1 MVVADGFGLEN
12 LRLVERE
19 DREPGAGQVAI
30 RMRAASLNYRDYMMV
45 RGTYNPRQPLPLV
58 PLSDGVGVVEAVHA
72 DVTGIAV
79 GDRVC
84 PIFCQGYLAG
94 EVTKEKLAT
103 TLGGPRDGVLRERM
117 VLSAES
123 LVKAPA
129 ALSDA
134 ECATLPC
141 AAVTAW
147 NAVVEEGRVAPGQA
161 VLVQGTGGVSL
172 FALAFAKALGARVIA
187 TSKDEAKREKLR
199 ELGADHVLDYVKTP
213 AWGKAAIDATGGRG
227 VDLVVEVGGAGTL
240 GESLRAVRPG
250 GTVAIIGVLGGA
262 ATEVALTQVLMRHVR
277 LQGVFVGHKEH
288 FLRMLRAFEGGAR
301 RPVLDRSFSW
311 TDARAALEHLASG
324 THFGKV
330 TLAFD

>member
-1 MVVADGFGLEN
+1 MVVADSFGLEN
-12 LRLVERE
+12 LRCVER
-19 DREPGAGQVAI
+19 DDLEPGAGQVAI

-45 RGTYNPRQPLPLV
+45 VGKYNPRQALPLV
-58 PLSDGVGVVEAVHA
+58 PLSDGVGVVEEVHA
-72 DVTGIAV
+72 SVRGLAV
-79 GDRVC
+79 GARVC
-84 PIFCQGYLAG
+84 PIFAQGFLAG

-103 TLGGPRDGVLRERM
+103 TLGGPLDGVLRERM
-117 VLSAES
+117 VLPAES
-123 LVKAPA
+123 VVEVPA
-129 ALSDA
+129 SLTDA

-147 NAVVEEGRVAPGQA
+147 NAVVEEGRVAPGQT

-187 TSKDEAKREKLR
+187 TSKSEAKLERVR
-199 ELGADHVLDYVKTP
+199 ALGADHTIDYVKTP
-213 AWGKAAIDATGGRG
+213 AWGKAAVELTGGRG

-250 GTVAIIGVLGGA
+250 GTIAIIGVLGGA

-288 FLRMLRAFEGGAR
+288 FLRMLRALEGGSV
-301 RPVLDRSFSW
+301 RPVLDRSFAW
-311 TDARAALEHLASG
+311 TDAKAALEHLASG
-324 THFGKV
+324 AHFGKV